1 VTLRESRTVAVSH
14 YGNIAARDAA
24 AGGPSPPTFRVRT
37 AVPSDISALIA
48 MKWQLAIL
56 ESAELAMR
64 ATERDWLRDGFGP
77 DARFHAYVAEGDA
90 AVIGMVTVSERYY
103 TGWAGFS
110 VYIQDIYVA
119 PAHRR
124 RGVAGALVA
133 RVAACAVE
141 RGCPFVELTVRDDN
155 PARKLYRRT
164 GFAPVRH
171 CGAYVL
177 GGMALADLANT
188 IGTDPPTQV
197 PAT

>member
-1 VTLRESRTVAVSH
+1 
-14 YGNIAARDAA
+14 
-24 AGGPSPPTFRVRT
+24 
-37 AVPSDISALIA
+37 
-48 MKWQLAIL
+48 LAIL
-56 ESAELAMR
+56 ERSEVAMR
-64 ATERDWLRDGFGP
+64 ATEHDWLRDGFGP
-77 DARFHAYVAEGDA
+77 GARFHAYVAERDA

-110 VYIQDIYVA
+110 LYIQDIFVT

-155 PARKLYRRT
+155 PARKLYRST

-171 CGAYVL
+171 AVAYVL
-177 GGMALADLANT
+177 AGAALADLA
-188 IGTDPPTQV
+188 GRSQGD
-197 PAT
+197 A